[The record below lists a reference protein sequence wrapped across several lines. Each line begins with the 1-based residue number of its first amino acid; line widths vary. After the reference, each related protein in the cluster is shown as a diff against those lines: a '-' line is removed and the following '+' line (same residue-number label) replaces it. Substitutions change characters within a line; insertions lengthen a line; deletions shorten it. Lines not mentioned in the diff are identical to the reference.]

1 MQQYLEI
8 PREIWSALY
17 QAADQYFSAQ
27 PWKHFDDTHLFGIQD
42 PRTKDVSY
50 CCVLGA
56 AESTYGLLA
65 YRGER
70 PLSQH
75 QMLLDSNPG
84 SFEFTQTFLKLNALI
99 VLRSSRETLTPE
111 DADVIRLLGFE
122 PEERET
128 WPQFRSLVPGSP
140 PILPDTGEIL
150 LLTEILIQTLDI
162 VEHNKDKPWRFAYN
176 GIYGTHFVRMAET
189 TPVGEILWSDEWVSS
204 PLASEC
210 SAPSFKIK
218 DTPLVQRVRSLPFR
232 TQACLY
238 VDLRWVT
245 SCCVNNGGSRPVFPK
260 LFVVLKADT
269 GEVAGFELFA
279 DHENDALIEQRF
291 VATLDELGY
300 IPEHIFTTSSRVQDI
315 IAPLVAGTG
324 CRVRRVGLLPL
335 VDDFMAG
342 LDQFMQKW

>member
-1 MQQYLEI
+1 
-8 PREIWSALY
+8 
-17 QAADQYFSAQ
+17 
-27 PWKHFDDTHLFGIQD
+27 
-42 PRTKDVSY
+42 
-50 CCVLGA
+50 
-56 AESTYGLLA
+56 
-65 YRGER
+65 
-70 PLSQH
+70 
-75 QMLLDSNPG
+75 MLLDSNPG

-140 PILPDTGEIL
+140 PILPDTEEIL

-210 SAPSFKIK
+210 SAHRLDQGYALGSTCVP
-218 DTPLVQRVRSLPFR
+218 TFR

-238 VDLRWVT
+238 VDPRWVT
-245 SCCVNNGGSRPVFPK
+245 SCCVNNGGSRPVSQT
-260 LFVVLKADT
+260 FVVLKADT

-279 DHENDALIEQRF
+279 IMKTTLIEQR
-291 VATLDELGY
+291 L
-300 IPEHIFTTSSRVQDI
+300 
-315 IAPLVAGTG
+315 
-324 CRVRRVGLLPL
+324 LLPR
-335 VDDFMAG
+335 
-342 LDQFMQKW
+342 